1 MIQTSLEVQEGELT
15 AMLTIYLTGKMA
27 MVTGSSRGLGRQYA
41 LHLARAGADVTIH
54 DVNESSAAEF
64 GEAASGPAVAEEI
77 RALGRRSSYF
87 SADLT
92 DPLQA
97 ENLVLQLLEVFNH
110 IDILVNNA
118 GGDIG
123 THTPRPDP
131 NDALDI
137 APEDILSV
145 IDRNLLTTMYTCKF
159 GGIHMRER
167 RSGKIINIG
176 SIAGHI
182 PVQNG
187 IIYAAAKTA
196 ITHYTRCL
204 AEQLRSYGVNMNCIA
219 PAPTYTGRFLATR
232 TVASQQGLS
241 RLQQVAQ
248 PEDMAQ
254 IMLFLAGPQS
264 DYLTGETIVCWI
276 GE

>member
-1 MIQTSLEVQEGELT
+1 
-15 AMLTIYLTGKMA
+15 MLTLDLSGKIA
-27 MVTGSSRGLGRQYA
+27 LITGSSRGLGRHYA
-41 LHLARAGADVTIH
+41 LHLARAGADVIIH
-54 DVNESSAAEF
+54 DVNESAASEF

-92 DPLQA
+92 DPVQT
-97 ENLVLQLLEVFNH
+97 EKLLRHALDEFDH

-123 THTPRPDP
+123 ARTPRPDP

-137 APEDILSV
+137 DPADIRAV
-145 IDRNLLTTMYTCKF
+145 VDRNLLTTMYTCKY
-159 GGIHMRER
+159 GGMHMRER
-167 RSGKIINIG
+167 RSGKIINVG

-182 PVQNG
+182 PTQTG

-196 ITHYTRCL
+196 IAHYTRCL
-204 AEQLRSYGVNMNCIA
+204 AEELRPFGVNVNCIA
-219 PAPTYTGRFLATR
+219 PSPTSTGRFLATR
-232 TVASQQGLS
+232 TVGSQQGLS
-241 RLQQVAQ
+241 RLQQVTK
-248 PEDMAQ
+248 PEDIAP
-254 IMLFLAGPQS
+254 ILLFLAGPQS
-264 DYLTGETIVCWI
+264 DALTGETIVCWI